1 VITNECSQS
10 TRSIHAGECES
21 ARVATVDS
29 GAVGTAAFALF
40 GGPLFGF
47 ETAVASRA
55 LLLFANDG
63 RVTHRKKSKRSLM
76 KGTRK

>member
-1 VITNECSQS
+1 M
-10 TRSIHAGECES
+10 IHAGECAS
-21 ARVATVDS
+21 TRVAPVDS

-47 ETAVASRA
+47 ETGVASRA

-63 RVTHRKKSKRSLM
+63 HVTRR
-76 KGTRK
+76 R